1 MKFGVVVFPGSNCD
15 HDAYYALSN
24 VLRKPVEFIWHQ
36 SRDLAGS
43 DAIILPG
50 GFAYGDYLR
59 TGAIARF
66 SPVMKSVE
74 KFANSGVMVFGICNG
89 FQILLEA
96 GLLPG
101 AVMRNSG
108 LRYICRHVNIR
119 IEQTDTPFTNAA
131 KKGEILRL
139 PIAHNDGN
147 YNVDDATLAELEKHR
162 HVIFRYT
169 NAGGSDDAAGNPNG
183 SMANIGGVCN
193 RERNVAGLMPHPER
207 AVEAAL
213 GSADGLVIF
222 QSMIEALVGAAKATA

>member
-15 HDAYYALSN
+15 HDAFYAIGN

-36 SRDLAGS
+36 SENLANC

-50 GFAYGDYLR
+50 GFSYGDYLR

-74 KFANSGVMVFGICNG
+74 KFANSGGIVFGVCNG
-89 FQILLEA
+89 FQILCEA

-101 AVMRNSG
+101 AMMRNSG
-108 LRYICRHVNIR
+108 LRYICRHVHIR
-119 IEQTDTPFTNAA
+119 VEQTDTPFTSSAQP
-131 KKGEILRL
+131 GQILKI

-147 YNVDDATLAELEKHR
+147 YTGDEAALAELEKNR
-162 HVIFRYT
+162 QVIFRYT
-169 NAGGSDDAAGNPNG
+169 TPDGSDDDAGNPNG
-183 SMANIGGVCN
+183 AVHNIAGVCN

-207 AVEAAL
+207 AVESAL

-222 QSMIEALVGAAKATA
+222 RSMIEALVGTAKATA

>member
-15 HDAYYALSN
+15 HDAFYAIGN
-24 VLRKPVEFIWHQ
+24 VLHKPVEFIWHQ
-36 SRDLAGS
+36 SEDLANC

-50 GFAYGDYLR
+50 GFAHGDYLR

-74 KFANSGVMVFGICNG
+74 KFANSGGMVLGICNG

-101 AVMRNSG
+101 AMMRNSG
-108 LRYICRHVNIR
+108 LRYICRHVHIR
-119 IEQTDTPFTNAA
+119 VEQTDTPFTNAA
-131 KKGEILRL
+131 QRGQILTV

-147 YNVDDATLAELEKHR
+147 YTSDEATLAGLEKNR
-162 HVIFRYT
+162 QVLFRYT
-169 NAGGSDDAAGNPNG
+169 TPHGPDDAAGNPNG
-183 SMANIGGVCN
+183 SMNNIAGICN
-193 RERNVAGLMPHPER
+193 RERNIAGLMPHPER

-213 GSADGLVIF
+213 GSDDGLVIF
-222 QSMIEALVGAAKATA
+222 KSMVEALVGAAKASA